1 MLTAYAGEQ
10 SIIAADI
17 GLMESTVRQ
26 ETEAAKRNMPDIA
39 WPTILLAA
47 GLLGGFV
54 FSCWLALSQ
63 GWPIW
68 ASMIVNTMII
78 YGLYTPVHDAVHSAI
93 VPRMKGLRWVNTAVG
108 MACAAPLWMFFH
120 EHRKVHFQHH
130 ARTNMPDDPDL
141 WAKGSFLRVTL
152 IQIPWMLLNYFNVV
166 ALWRACGPLRL
177 SKSECAGTMT
187 LFALYTVI
195 VVAVVAAGYGP
206 ELVLLWLIPWFVGL
220 HLMQTMFGWAP
231 HHDHSETG
239 RYRDTRIAEFPLGDV
254 ISLQQ
259 NLHLIHHM
267 LPAVPWYRYRAVYD
281 EIRPLLM
288 QHGVRIEGFWPTAPG
303 RAGT

>member
-1 MLTAYAGEQ
+1 
-10 SIIAADI
+10 
-17 GLMESTVRQ
+17 
-26 ETEAAKRNMPDIA
+26 
-39 WPTILLAA
+39 
-47 GLLGGFV
+47 
-54 FSCWLALSQ
+54 
-63 GWPIW
+63 
-68 ASMIVNTMII
+68 
-78 YGLYTPVHDAVHSAI
+78 
-93 VPRMKGLRWVNTAVG
+93 MKGLRWVNTAVG

>member
-1 MLTAYAGEQ
+1 
-10 SIIAADI
+10 
-17 GLMESTVRQ
+17 
-26 ETEAAKRNMPDIA
+26 
-39 WPTILLAA
+39 
-47 GLLGGFV
+47 
-54 FSCWLALSQ
+54 
-63 GWPIW
+63 
-68 ASMIVNTMII
+68 
-78 YGLYTPVHDAVHSAI
+78 
-93 VPRMKGLRWVNTAVG
+93 
-108 MACAAPLWMFFH
+108 
-120 EHRKVHFQHH
+120 
-130 ARTNMPDDPDL
+130 
-141 WAKGSFLRVTL
+141 
-152 IQIPWMLLNYFNVV
+152 
-166 ALWRACGPLRL
+166 
-177 SKSECAGTMT
+177 MT